1 MPKTN
6 NKSDAFKLADL
17 TFHLLAHCRE
27 KEIRF
32 AEKHDLTQA
41 EFRCLRYFGT
51 NEYMSNKQI
60 SQRMKLT
67 PGRLTRIIDSLIN
80 KKYMMREID
89 PTDRRYMRVNLSEHG
104 ISLVQRLNND
114 YANIHLDI
122 LSGIEV
128 DQQKPLL
135 TAMSNLVSALKEHGQ
150 RNLYSD

>member
-1 MPKTN
+1 MSKTDQN
-6 NKSDAFKLADL
+6 SDAFKLADL

-51 NEYMSNKQI
+51 YECVNNKQI
-60 SQRMKLT
+60 SERMKLT

-89 PTDRRYMRVNLSEHG
+89 QGDRRYMRVNLSEHG
-104 ISLVQRLNND
+104 ILLVKSLNND
-114 YANIHLDI
+114 YANIHRDI
-122 LSGIEV
+122 LSGIEA

-150 RNLYSD
+150 RNLI